1 MNMIQRESESK
12 VINEF
17 QRVPHL
23 KQMQNFEGLESF
35 RSFHALGGFFLCW
48 MILLLGE
55 CFSLSLSLQEIL
67 ATLFLYM
74 KTSCHGFSL
83 IYSEAFSSYG

>member
-35 RSFHALGGFFLCW
+35 RSFHALGGV
-48 MILLLGE
+48 GGDGV
-55 CFSLSLSLQEIL
+55 
-67 ATLFLYM
+67 AYR
-74 KTSCHGFSL
+74 
-83 IYSEAFSSYG
+83 Y